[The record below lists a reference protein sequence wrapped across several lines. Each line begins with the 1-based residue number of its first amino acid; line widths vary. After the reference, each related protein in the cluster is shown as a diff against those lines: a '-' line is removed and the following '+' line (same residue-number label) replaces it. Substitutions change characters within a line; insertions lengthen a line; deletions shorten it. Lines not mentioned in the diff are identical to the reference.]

1 LLPLVIKDIQQFIA
15 WRGDLPNSKRLSF
28 VPTMGNLHQGHAKL
42 VAEAR
47 AKSDIVVVSIFLNPI
62 QFNNPD
68 DYDRYPKTVDKDIE
82 VLQQADVALLPTA
95 NQIYPRGFDF
105 TRVLLDLPEKYAL
118 CGKSRQGHFDGVLT
132 VVAKLLTLVRPQLLF
147 MGEKDYQQS
156 LLIKRLIETFFFNMI
171 KMIVVP
177 TQRESNGLAC
187 SSRNNL
193 LSDDAKARSANIYD
207 SLLLARTLL
216 EGGMQ
221 WEQAKK
227 QVVNKLLTSFTIDYL
242 EFLDD
247 QTLTNNIN
255 NNRLFI
261 AASIDDVRLID
272 NLRN

>member
-1 LLPLVIKDIQQFIA
+1 
-15 WRGDLPNSKRLSF
+15 
-28 VPTMGNLHQGHAKL
+28 
-42 VAEAR
+42 
-47 AKSDIVVVSIFLNPI
+47 
-62 QFNNPD
+62 
-68 DYDRYPKTVDKDIE
+68 
-82 VLQQADVALLPTA
+82 
-95 NQIYPRGFDF
+95 
-105 TRVLLDLPEKYAL
+105 
-118 CGKSRQGHFDGVLT
+118 
-132 VVAKLLTLVRPQLLF
+132 
-147 MGEKDYQQS
+147 
-156 LLIKRLIETFFFNMI
+156 
-171 KMIVVP
+171 
-177 TQRESNGLAC
+177 
-187 SSRNNL
+187 L

-272 NLRN
+272 NLRI